1 MNHIRNQ
8 SAGKVCTVFAVVQ
21 IILTLATQVSIGSPA
36 EAQASN
42 KSAAQARQPAAG
54 VDWGAMREKFTKPS
68 STHRIIK
75 IIHGWPEKSEDQDR
89 LIGILKRQGFGGVV
103 CNVSFKDYLES
114 QVLWDSFKRAVNRAR
129 QEDMVLWLYDEKG
142 YPSANAGGLVLR
154 DHPEWEAEGLLA
166 VEQDCEAG
174 PLSFK
179 LPPGKPVLATAYPV
193 KEGRLLDAGN
203 ISLLDNIENGS
214 LRWTAPPGRWHVL
227 AVTQDRLY
235 EGTHADLNLHQK
247 MPYPNLL
254 MAAPIAR
261 FIAMTHERYAQQL
274 GSDLG
279 KWFEATFTD
288 EPSLMS
294 LFIKKMPYRPLP
306 WSSELPE
313 IFARKRG
320 YALAPILPSLFADV
334 GSDAKRHR
342 YDFWLTVGELVSEN
356 FFGQIQNWCR
366 PHGIPSGGHLLS
378 EESIVTHVPLY
389 GDFFRCIR
397 HLDAPSIDC
406 LTSEPAQVPWYIA
419 RLLGSAAELENNTL
433 VMSETSDHSQR
444 YRAPNDKRP
453 VQNVSESQIR
463 GTCNRQFVA
472 GVNAITSYY
481 SYAGLDDAAIS
492 RLNEWVGRC
501 CMLLRGGH
509 QAADIAVLYPAET
522 LWTHFTPANQWANGS
537 PGASRVETIYRA
549 VSESLF
555 KSCRDFTY
563 IDSQAIEKAVIQNS
577 NLEHGSLAWRILV
590 LPGVDT
596 LPEKC
601 WEKLATWVEKGGI
614 IIMAGNTPQNTD
626 KAFPS
631 SRLIERFRSLVPEN
645 TQVPGTRGHTSGG
658 GIIFLPQGSEPLLP
672 MILDNTLEPDF
683 HAASSRHPL
692 RVTHRRTSG
701 KELYFVINDSPNP
714 WEGKVQVRSS
724 GRGELWRPTT
734 AQIQNLESSSDIPL
748 RLDAYEA
755 VFLLYSQAKKPE
767 VQRLKSGS
775 IPPWEAFGL
784 PKTTPQVAAGEYV
797 PAFPLRQTDPDK
809 GWQAEARLKKE
820 GVDTWLFLRF
830 HYAENIDLSGAQGL
844 LFETRVP
851 EDQKATTSLLVIVHE
866 KDGGDFLADSRRLM
880 RGPKDSQIVVPFEL
894 FELAG
899 WSRDP
904 DGQLDLSRIDEI
916 RIGWGGYIGREDERI
931 TFTTSV
937 PHAIKKPIRSSTDA
951 K

>member
-1 MNHIRNQ
+1 MKHTRVQ
-8 SAGKVCTVFAVVQ
+8 LAGKACAVFAAIQ
-21 IILTLATQVSIGSPA
+21 ILLSLATQDSVGNPA
-36 EAQASN
+36 EAEASG
-42 KSAAQARQPAAG
+42 KALAQAWQPGADA
-54 VDWGAMREKFTKPS
+54 DWGTLRERFANPS
-68 STHRIIK
+68 PTHRIIK

-89 LIGILKRQGFGGVV
+89 LIGMLKRQGFGGVV

-114 QVLWDSFKRAVNRAR
+114 QVLWDSFKRAVSQAKK
-129 QEDMVLWLYDEKG
+129 QDMVLWLYDEKG

-166 VEQDCEAG
+166 VEQDCDAG

-179 LPPGKPVLATAYPV
+179 LPPGRPVLVTAYPV
-193 KEGRLLDAGN
+193 KEGRLSDSGK

-214 LRWTAPPGRWHVL
+214 LRWTAPTGRWRVL

-235 EGTHADLNLHQK
+235 EGTHADMNLHQK

-261 FIAMTHERYAQQL
+261 FLALTHERYAQQL

-313 IFARKRG
+313 TFAQKRG
-320 YALAPILPSLFADV
+320 YALSPILPSLLEDI
-334 GSDAKRHR
+334 GPDTKRYR

-356 FFGQIQNWCR
+356 FFGQIQSWCR
-366 PHGIPSGGHLLS
+366 SHGIPSGGHLLS

-397 HLDAPSIDC
+397 RLDAPSIDC

-419 RLLGSAAELENNTL
+419 RLLASAAELENHTL

-444 YRAPNDKRP
+444 YRGPNDKRP

-501 CMLLRGGH
+501 SMLLRGGH

-522 LWTHFTPANQWANGS
+522 LWTHFTPANQWANAS

-549 VSESLF
+549 VSEALF

-563 IDSQAIEKAVIQNS
+563 IDSQAIEKAVMQNS
-577 NLEHGSLAWRILV
+577 SLQHGALAWRILV

-596 LPEKC
+596 LPGNC
-601 WEKLATWVEKGGI
+601 WEKLALWVEQGGI
-614 IIMAGNTPQNTD
+614 IIMAGSTPQNTD
-626 KAFPS
+626 KSFPS
-631 SRLIERFRSLVPEN
+631 SRLMERFRPLMPEN
-645 TQVPGTRGHTSGG
+645 AQVPGIRGHTSGG
-658 GIIFLPQGSEPLLP
+658 GVIFLPQGSEPLLP
-672 MILDNTLEPDF
+672 MVLDNILEPDF
-683 HAASSRHPL
+683 HAASPRSPL
-692 RVTHRRTSG
+692 RVTHRRMSG
-701 KELYFVINDSPNP
+701 KELYFVINDSPNS
-714 WEGKVQVRSS
+714 WEGKVQVRCS
-724 GRGELWRPTT
+724 GKGEIWRPST
-734 AQIQNLESSSDIPL
+734 AQIQNTESSSDVAL
-748 RLDAYEA
+748 RLAAYEA
-755 VFLLYSQAKKPE
+755 VFMLYSQAKKPAL
-767 VQRLKSGS
+767 QPIKSGV
-775 IPPWEAFGL
+775 IARWETFAL
-784 PKTTPQVAAGEYV
+784 PQTTPQVSAGEFV
-797 PAFPLRQTDPDK
+797 QSSPLRQTDQDK
-809 GWQAEARLKKE
+809 EWVTEARLKKG

-830 HYAENIDLSGAQGL
+830 HYADSLDLSGAQGL
-844 LFETRVP
+844 LFDTHVP
-851 EDQKATTSLLVIVHE
+851 ADQKATTSLLIVVHE

-880 RGPKDSQIVVPFEL
+880 RGPQNSRIVMPFEL

-899 WSRDP
+899 WSRDA

-916 RIGWGGYIGREDERI
+916 RIGWGGYIGKEDERI
-931 TFTTSV
+931 AFTTSM
-937 PHAIKKPIRSSTDA
+937 PQAIKKPIHRSTA
-951 K
+951 TK